1 MEDYKKMYYELF
13 NKITDVIELL
23 KNIQLEAEEKFI
35 SANEDISAV
44 ADK

>member
-13 NKITDVIELL
+13 NKLTDIIENL
-23 KNIQLEAEEKFI
+23 KTIQLEAEERFI
-35 SANEDISAV
+35 SADEDISAV